1 MRDTI
6 VTILVGLTM
15 LLGLIGIVIPILP
28 DLLLIWGAAL
38 VYGLVVGWGTIGPW
52 MFAVI
57 TLLGILGGLAEGWV
71 TGVGARKGGASLWSV
86 VGGFALSLVGLVVL
100 GPLGFLIGL
109 LLGIF
114 LLELFRHRNVK
125 HAARATTGTGL
136 GYGASFVVKFI
147 FGLGMIAAWLVWV
160 FAG

>member
-28 DLLLIWGAAL
+28 DLLLMWGGAL
-38 VYGLVVGWGTIGPW
+38 AYGLIVGWGTIGPW
-52 MFAVI
+52 MLAVI

-86 VGGFALSLVGLVVL
+86 VGGFALSIVGLVVL

-114 LLELFRHRNVK
+114 LLELFRHREFTIRV
-125 HAARATTGTGL
+125 
-136 GYGASFVVKFI
+136 
-147 FGLGMIAAWLVWV
+147 
-160 FAG
+160 

>member
-1 MRDTI
+1 
-6 VTILVGLTM
+6 M
-15 LLGLIGIVIPILP
+15 LLGLIGIIVPILP
-28 DLLLIWGAAL
+28 DLLLVWGGAL
-38 VYGLVVGWGTIGPW
+38 AYGLIVGWGTIGPW

-86 VGGFALSLVGLVVL
+86 LGGFALGLVGLIVL
-100 GPLGFLIGL
+100 GPLGFLTGL

-114 LLELFRHRNVK
+114 LLELYRHRDAKN
-125 HAARATTGTGL
+125 AARATAGTGL
-136 GYGASFVVKFI
+136 GYGASFLVKFL
-147 FGLGMIAAWLVWV
+147 FGLGMIAAWLIWV